1 MINKIFSTFSIKL
14 ASAIF
19 NLLIAVVVSRYLG
32 TSGKGE
38 QSLVLTTISFIL
50 IFENIAGGAVLVY
63 LASRFKMWVLI
74 SLSYL
79 WSFVVGIVFYFILLQ
94 LDIIK
99 SDYIVA
105 VCLLSVINSFA
116 ANNANILLGK
126 EKINNYNWINFIQ
139 PVFTLMSLLVFV
151 GFIGGTSVVS
161 YINSLYIA
169 YFSALVLS
177 LIMLL
182 RLTDKKDSNI
192 NCKWKAA
199 IKAMFAM
206 GFYNQ
211 LSHITSLLNMRLSYY
226 LLEKYQDSGTLG
238 IYSNAV
244 SLSEAIWMVSGSM
257 AMVQYSKIAN
267 SEDKNYS
274 RQLTVNMTKISL
286 LLTIIILIP
295 MLLLPSSFYSF
306 VFGKDF
312 TNINYIMICLAPGVV
327 FYNFALLIGHYFSG
341 NGEYFKNTIA
351 SVGGLFVTLILSF
364 AAIPIWGY
372 YGAALVSGFSYIVVS
387 TVVILF
393 FYNETKIGFMKMLP
407 DKKDIKR
414 YFSEIKNFINKK
426 HLSDE

>member
-182 RLTDKKDSNI
+182 RLTDKKDTNI
-192 NCKWKAA
+192 NCNWKAA

-364 AAIPIWGY
+364 AAIPLWGY

-426 HLSDE
+426 NLSDE

>member
-182 RLTDKKDSNI
+182 RLTDKKDTNI
-192 NCKWKAA
+192 NCNWKAA

-364 AAIPIWGY
+364 AAIPLWGY

>member
-14 ASAIF
+14 VSAIF

-364 AAIPIWGY
+364 AAIPLWGY

-387 TVVILF
+387 AVVILF

>member
-192 NCKWKAA
+192 NCNWKAA

>member
-14 ASAIF
+14 VSAIF

-364 AAIPIWGY
+364 AAIPLWGY

>member
-182 RLTDKKDSNI
+182 RLTEKKDTNI
-192 NCKWKAA
+192 NCNWKAA

-364 AAIPIWGY
+364 AAIPLWGY

>member
-14 ASAIF
+14 VSAIF

>member
-14 ASAIF
+14 VSAIF

-364 AAIPIWGY
+364 AAIPLWGY

-387 TVVILF
+387 PVVILF

>member
-151 GFIGGTSVVS
+151 GFIGETSVVS

-182 RLTDKKDSNI
+182 RLTDKKDTNI
-192 NCKWKAA
+192 NCSWLAA

-364 AAIPIWGY
+364 AAIPLWGY

-387 TVVILF
+387 LVVILF

>member
-182 RLTDKKDSNI
+182 RLTDKKDTNI
-192 NCKWKAA
+192 NCSWKAA
-199 IKAMFAM
+199 IKVMFAM

-364 AAIPIWGY
+364 AAIPLWGY

>member
-364 AAIPIWGY
+364 AAIPLWGY

>member
-79 WSFVVGIVFYFILLQ
+79 WSFVVGIVFYFILLR

-151 GFIGGTSVVS
+151 GFIGETSVVS

-182 RLTDKKDSNI
+182 RLTDKKDTNI
-192 NCKWKAA
+192 NCNWKAA

-364 AAIPIWGY
+364 AAIPLWGY

-387 TVVILF
+387 LVVILF

>member
-182 RLTDKKDSNI
+182 RLTDKKDTNI
-192 NCKWKAA
+192 NCNWKAA

-327 FYNFALLIGHYFSG
+327 FYNFAQLIGHYFSG

-364 AAIPIWGY
+364 AAIPLWGY

-414 YFSEIKNFINKK
+414 YFSEIKNFINNK

>member
-32 TSGKGE
+32 ASGKGE

-99 SDYIVA
+99 SDYIIA

-151 GFIGGTSVVS
+151 GFIGETSVVS

-182 RLTDKKDSNI
+182 RLTDKNDTNI
-192 NCKWKAA
+192 NCSWKAA

-286 LLTIIILIP
+286 LLTIIILVP
-295 MLLLPSSFYSF
+295 MLMLPSSFYSF

-364 AAIPIWGY
+364 AAIPMWGF
-372 YGAALVSGFSYIVVS
+372 YGAALVSSVSYIVVS
-387 TVVILF
+387 ATVIIF
-393 FYNETKIGFMKMLP
+393 FYKESKIGFSQMIP
-407 DKKDIKR
+407 DKNDLKL
-414 YFSEIKNFINKK
+414 YFLEIKNFVNKK